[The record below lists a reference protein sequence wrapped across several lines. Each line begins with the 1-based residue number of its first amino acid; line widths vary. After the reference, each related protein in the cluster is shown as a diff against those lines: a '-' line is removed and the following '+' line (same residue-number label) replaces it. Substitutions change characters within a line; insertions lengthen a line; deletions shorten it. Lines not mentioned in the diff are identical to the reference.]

1 MKRKIV
7 AGTTNLMLSVFVADT
22 SSTVGAG
29 LTFTHASSGLV
40 FEYRRVG
47 DSSWTSITPVAGTL
61 GTYTSGGIVADGAAT
76 GYYEIGIPNAAL
88 AVGARAVYIR
98 LRGVAN
104 MYVTPIEIELDRID
118 YQDPVRAGLTSLA
131 NASAGASGGLSLVG
145 SAMTLTSGE
154 RTAIANEVEAQ
165 IIDDTDTEKVLEA
178 IVNKINS
185 MTDLDDLTLAAISSA
200 VRTELATELARID
213 VAISSRLADADYTA
227 PDNATIGTINTNV
240 SGMVTTLSSIV
251 STLAAMPASV
261 WSYTTRTLSAA
272 QAFLASA
279 VAIGED
285 RDQQTTLL
293 TYTEETGQMSILVFD
308 EDNNPITITGL
319 TLVVKFVKVRTGETY
334 TVADGSITKSSNI
347 ATFYPPSGLNDNPG
361 QFDWSLRTVS
371 PNTLLGKGT
380 HKVVYAP

>member
-1 MKRKIV
+1 
-7 AGTTNLMLSVFVADT
+7 MLSVFVADT

-29 LTFTHASSGLV
+29 LAITHASSGLV

-47 DSSWTSITPVAGTL
+47 DNSWTSVTPVAGTL

-131 NASAGASGGLSLVG
+131 NASAGSAGGHALVG

-154 RTAIANEVEAQ
+154 RAAIANEVEAQ

-213 VAISSRLADADYTA
+213 VAISTRLATAGYTA

-261 WSYTTRTLSAA
+261 WNYATRTLSAA

-285 RDQQTTLL
+285 RAQQTTLL
-293 TYTEETGQMSILVFD
+293 TYTEESGQMSILVYD
-308 EDNNPITITGL
+308 EDNNPVTVTGL
-319 TLVVKFVKVRTGETY
+319 TLVVKFVKVRTGDSY
-334 TVADGSITKSSNI
+334 TVADGSLTKSSNVV
-347 ATFYPPSGLNDNPG
+347 TFFPPSGLNDDPG